1 MALAEV
7 SQSVN
12 TTYLTI
18 SEGFIVSR
26 AKTHLSGYEPYT
38 RKDGSIGYQRKY
50 ASVDGYLTKVELRQ
64 TDFGKRWAFTLADA
78 GQNQQLELP
87 YDSVYAKYII
97 LALANDA
104 CDYTQAITVKPYYY
118 IPKGKDKHSKGVTL
132 AQNAVKVPWKYERD
146 DLPKWNEITLKG
158 QKTWDNSDELAFL
171 ENVVSKDIL
180 PRIQPLP
187 F

>member
-1 MALAEV
+1 MALTEP
-7 SQSVN
+7 SQSVS
-12 TTYLTI
+12 TQYLTI

-26 AKTHLSGYEPYT
+26 AKTQLEGFEPYT

-64 TDFGKRWAFTLADA
+64 TDFGKRWAFTLMDA
-78 GQNQQLELP
+78 GQGQQVELP

-104 CDYTQAITVKPYYY
+104 CDFRQPIQLKPYYY
-118 IPKGKDKHSKGVTL
+118 IPKGKDKHSKGVTV

-146 DLPKWNEITLKG
+146 ALPKWNEITLKG

-171 ENVVSKDIL
+171 EKVVTDDIM
-180 PRIQPLP
+180 PRIQTLP